1 LAGLRDLS
9 RIFEKANLYDVRRS
23 ISMPI
28 IHDQSQWHREG
39 VITGGKE
46 IRNLSIYGILLHKL
60 VWVVEELNHAVDP
73 LQMKLKRD

>member
-9 RIFEKANLYDVRRS
+9 RIFEKANLYDLRRS
-23 ISMPI
+23 ISMAI
-28 IHDQSQWHREG
+28 VHDQSQWHREG

-46 IRNLSIYGILLHKL
+46 IRNLSVYGILLHKL
-60 VWVVEELNHAVDP
+60 VWVVEELDHAVDP